1 MTPDQTNIDGPRP
14 LIPGRWS
21 DIPAGT
27 ATWVKGWTCGECA
40 TPAYTAQDSTGR
52 PYQCCPRH
60 GEIMPAPGIT
70 YGDIDALKS
79 FNDQIMK
86 VAQAADSTMTLM
98 KSAEPT
104 RREVSR

>member
-1 MTPDQTNIDGPRP
+1 MNEQTTVDGPRP

-70 YGDIDALKS
+70 YGDVSALEGLVE
-79 FNDQIMK
+79 QQARV
-86 VAQAADSTMTLM
+86 VAAQRSLLTLM

-104 RREVSR
+104 RREVRR